1 MLKFKNEKTI
11 NVLKFLFIALG
22 ITIFANIP
30 YIQKG
35 AVWGDDITYH
45 LNRILS
51 ISEGLKNGQFPILI
65 HSEILDG
72 FGYGNPLFYPELFLY
87 LPALL
92 INIGLSIS
100 ISYKIFIFVITFLT
114 VILTYYSA
122 DRIFKNKLI
131 SWNIT
136 LIYTLATYRLGD
148 IFVRAAIGEFL
159 AFTFLPL
166 IIAGLYEIIFGE
178 NKKWWLIC
186 FGIFGIVNSHAL
198 SFILTISLIIVICL
212 INMRRIIKD
221 KKRIINLVLAGVISI
236 LLSLSFL
243 LPYIEQKN
251 SNTFY
256 MDLVIGGSTLYD
268 NDSTIQDL
276 FKNDL
281 KGNAFDFSKGILL
294 MLFPLLIFKCKDINY
309 KKDTFLIQILVL
321 GFITAIMT
329 TEFFPWI
336 HLPFFSIL
344 QFPYRISILTS
355 LLLSFVSGFIIYE
368 VFENKKDMQTLMTF
382 LILLIVGLQLSN
394 VETNKNNLTIEQILS
409 GDNAQVIGNQEYLPE
424 KYNRDI
430 KYVCNLD
437 TQEIPIE
444 FSRENSKIEFNVSE
458 SDLNFRYHIPLTY
471 YKGYTA
477 YVETTDGNKTNVK
490 TENDPSNGNVIIS
503 SEEKISGRVVVKYK
517 ITIIQLISFILTSI
531 TLIGL
536 IVWICIKRNSYN

>member
-212 INMRRIIKD
+212 INIRRIIKD

-336 HLPFFSIL
+336 HLPFLSIL

-490 TENDPSNGNVIIS
+490 TENNPSNGNVIIS